1 MAQPNASE
9 SKLAD
14 SNDNPQVAERGAS
27 VTAVTEAVALNATFD
42 DVEVEAAMNLQA
54 VAINAIISR
63 LEAHGLVAD
72 N

>member
-1 MAQPNASE
+1 MAQPNKSE

-27 VTAVTEAVALNATFD
+27 VTAVTEAVALNAVFD
-42 DVEVEAAMNLQA
+42 DVEVETAMNLQA

-63 LEAHGLVAD
+63 LEAHGFVAD